1 MQRRPRQAT
10 RTDTLLPDTTLVR
23 ARRQRDPRRQPCPT
37 RDGYLAIVPY
47 TPESTA
53 RLMALLGSDGL
64 TETPEFQAAKAKG
77 QHMPIVYSEIAR
89 KTPAKTTAE
98 WLRSEERRVGKECV
112 STCRS
117 RGSPY
122 H

>member
-1 MQRRPRQAT
+1 MIRRPPRST
-10 RTDTLLPDTTLVR
+10 RTYTLFPYTTLFR
-23 ARRQRDPRRQPCPT
+23 SFPT

-98 WLRSEERRVGKECV
+98 WLALFAENDIPAMAVRDLDRK
-112 STCRS
+112 STRLNS
-117 RGSPY
+117 S